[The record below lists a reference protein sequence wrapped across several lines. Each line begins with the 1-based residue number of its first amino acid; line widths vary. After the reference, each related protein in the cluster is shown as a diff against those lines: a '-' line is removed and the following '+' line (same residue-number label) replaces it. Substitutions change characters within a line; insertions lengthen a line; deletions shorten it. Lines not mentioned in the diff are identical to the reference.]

1 MRVAIYARV
10 STTDQNCEMQL
21 RELRDYC
28 GRRGWEIAGEYVDT
42 GWSGAKKSRPQ
53 LDRLMADARAHR
65 VVAVWKLDRFG
76 RSVSH
81 LVESVQALRS
91 AGVRFLCTSQGL
103 DTDESNPASQLLF
116 HILAAVAEFERGM
129 IRERVKAGV
138 QAARHQGRCGGRPK
152 VIFSRD
158 RARELREAGLS
169 CAAIAQ
175 RLGVGYGTVQRLLAV
190 QKPS

>member
-1 MRVAIYARV
+1 
-10 STTDQNCEMQL
+10 MQL